1 VNPPKDNASG
11 TEGLEELESDAIVAQ
26 ETSAHAPQRRANVQ
40 VDQPSVVIA
49 EHAPDAPPRRRRGSN
64 DKTLVIRDRRAV
76 DEVRKKIAE
85 DQARRERARKRRVI
99 AIWVLGAVTAF
110 GLGSA
115 FALYWGDDSEETAAS
130 AAASVSA
137 APAVTPSSEEQPS
150 SAPVDSA
157 RPSILDLDTP
167 GAAPAPSAAPTPTGA
182 VTRRAA
188 PTSEPVNLEQLPVE
202 KSAEPP
208 PKPAPRKRAT
218 SPVVNELPF

>member
-1 VNPPKDNASG
+1 MNPPKDTASG

-26 ETSAHAPQRRANVQ
+26 ETAAHAPQPRANVQ

-49 EHAPDAPPRRRRGSN
+49 EPATDARPRRRRGSN

-99 AIWVLGAVTAF
+99 AMWVLGAVTAF

-130 AAASVSA
+130 AGVSASA
-137 APAVTPSSEEQPS
+137 APAAAPSLGQQPS
-150 SAPVDSA
+150 SAPVESA

-167 GAAPAPSAAPTPTGA
+167 SAAPTPSATP
-182 VTRRAA
+182 TRRVA
-188 PTSEPVNLEQLPVE
+188 PASGEAVNLEQLPVE
-202 KSAEPP
+202 KSAEPA
-208 PKPAPRKRAT
+208 PKPAPRKRTT